1 MMRVNIAVLNYNGKE
16 LLRECLPSIIRAAK
30 KSSFSPKVTVI
41 DNRSTDGSV
50 EFLKENFPE
59 VNVFLASANR
69 VYSSYNEF
77 FQNSDDD
84 LIAVLNSDIK
94 ADENFLDSLISHFE
108 KSDDLLFA
116 SSRMYSFDKKTYQ
129 GDRSRPKIHFGVIS
143 ADTRYKG
150 YERLIKEEG
159 YAFSTGNGIFD
170 RKKFLKLNGFDS
182 IYIPGRYEDVDLC
195 YRGWKS
201 GFRSVYEPKS
211 ILYHKGY
218 GTFCK
223 EYRDKQIQGLV
234 FKNSLIFMCKNI
246 TDKFMLAKM
255 FIWLVPKLIFF
266 ILTFRFFFICYFFQ
280 FLLKLPLV
288 MKRRKAAQADFKI
301 TDIELLKI
309 FKDK

>member
-16 LLRECLPSIIRAAK
+16 LLKECLPSVIRAAE
-30 KSSFSPKVTVI
+30 KSSFLPKVTVI

-59 VNVFLASANR
+59 VNVFAASANR

-77 FQNSDDD
+77 FRSSDDD
-84 LIAVLNSDIK
+84 LIVVLNSDIK
-94 ADENFLDSLISHFE
+94 ADENFLDPLVSHFE
-108 KSDDLLFA
+108 ESDDILFV
-116 SSRMYSFDKKTYQ
+116 SSRMYSFDRKTYQ
-129 GDRSRPKIHFGVIS
+129 GDRSKPKLHFGVIS

-150 YERLIKEEG
+150 YEKLIKEKG

-170 RKKFLKLNGFDS
+170 RKKFLKLGGFDNM
-182 IYIPGRYEDVDLC
+182 YIPGRYEDVDLC

-201 GFRSVYEPKS
+201 GFKGIYEPKS
-211 ILYHKGY
+211 IFYHKGY

-223 EYRDKQIQGLV
+223 EYKDKQIHGLV

-246 TDKFMLAKM
+246 TDKFMLMKM
-255 FIWLVPKLIFF
+255 FIWLIPKLIYF
-266 ILTFRFFFICYFFQ
+266 IFTLRFFFICYFFQ

-288 MKRRKAAQADFKI
+288 MRRKKAVQADFKI
-301 TDIELLKI
+301 TDKELLKI